1 MGPAVQRRSRD
12 GNLLEELSSTNK
24 ASTRCVCVCEAVV
37 GVSVS
42 KIESCELDFSLCL
55 MERGLGAHL
64 ILGSSRPRCIDPH
77 IIIDGAISK

>member
-1 MGPAVQRRSRD
+1 METCWKSSAAQTRPAPD
-12 GNLLEELSSTNK
+12 
-24 ASTRCVCVCEAVV
+24 VCVYEAVV

-55 MERGLGAHL
+55 MEQGPGAHL